1 MQPFE
6 IDKVKQSQKLDHDL
20 FWSSFSKLIFL
31 VKLIHVSSPPLGEII
46 PNFKCSY
53 ELFHMAPYYEGAG
66 MALHTIFL
74 LFRVSLRSRLLRV
87 VQKLEWT
94 D

>member
-1 MQPFE
+1 MTYFG
-6 IDKVKQSQKLDHDL
+6 IAM
-20 FWSSFSKLIFL
+20 LIFL
-31 VKLIHVSSPPLGEII
+31 VKLIHVSSLPLGEII

-53 ELFHMAPYYEGAG
+53 ELFHMATYYEGAG

-74 LFRVSLRSRLLRV
+74 LFRVSLRGRLLRV

-94 D
+94 A